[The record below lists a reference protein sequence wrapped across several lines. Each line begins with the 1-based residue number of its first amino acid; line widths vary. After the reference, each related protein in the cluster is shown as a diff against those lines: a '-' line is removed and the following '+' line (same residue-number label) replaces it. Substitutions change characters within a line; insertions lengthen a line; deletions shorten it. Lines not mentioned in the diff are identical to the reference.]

1 MFGSERGG
9 AHTTAEKHWPF
20 CILDSAQFF
29 WVMDSYGLVTPNI
42 GNFSNILVKHILLY
56 LHWQTCWSQSRR
68 RV

>member
-42 GNFSNILVKHILLY
+42 GNFQIS
-56 LHWQTCWSQSRR
+56 
-68 RV
+68 